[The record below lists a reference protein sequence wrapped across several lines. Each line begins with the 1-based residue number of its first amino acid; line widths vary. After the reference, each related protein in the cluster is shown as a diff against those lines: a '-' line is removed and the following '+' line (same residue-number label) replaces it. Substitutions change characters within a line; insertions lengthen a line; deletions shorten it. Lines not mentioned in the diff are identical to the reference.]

1 MLVMKLSHFHSKIN
15 RTWADD
21 DDLLIDLKSSNMS
34 SQLTNLVLVMTGS
47 NYLSWKDAI
56 TAYLKSQ
63 GVWRICAGMDKRP
76 DDIASPATSA
86 AVAERTALQSAWD
99 NRNDQAEGYILLQLS
114 PQCLQ
119 AVASKKTVFEIWT
132 ELSTVFRVQGP
143 SQIYADFK
151 QATLHRVCLNDPALD
166 LLEIAHAFSCLT
178 MASII
183 IPPIV

>member
-1 MLVMKLSHFHSKIN
+1 
-15 RTWADD
+15 
-21 DDLLIDLKSSNMS
+21 MS
-34 SQLTNLVLVMTGS
+34 SQLTNLIPVMTSS

-56 TAYLKSQ
+56 TTYLKSQ
-63 GVWRICAGMDKRP
+63 GVWQICAGTDKRP
-76 DDIASPATSA
+76 DDIASPTTSA

-99 NRNDQAEGYILLQLS
+99 NRNDQAEGYILLRLS

-119 AVASKKTVFEIWT
+119 AVASKKTAFEIWT

-151 QATLHRVCLNDPALD
+151 QATSHRVCLNDPAPD
-166 LLEIAHAFSCLT
+166 LLEIARAFGRLT
-178 MASII
+178 TASIV